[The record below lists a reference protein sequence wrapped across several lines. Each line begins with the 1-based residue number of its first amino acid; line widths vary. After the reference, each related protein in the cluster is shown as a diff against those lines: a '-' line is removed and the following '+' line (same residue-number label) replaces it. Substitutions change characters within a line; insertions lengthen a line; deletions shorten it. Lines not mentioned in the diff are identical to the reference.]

1 MRISFSSRILSRPA
15 QIITSATRPIE
26 PETMDEVAEPR
37 IATQRV
43 KVRIDVQKNQRSRML
58 AVLPLEVGKRFVT
71 MSAEKRHPQ
80 TAVEVVV
87 ATRGTPLP
95 FLERA
100 ICLFEAAGLL
110 IGIGDVDEKVDAIRV
125 ELQSLLRRRDGIRM
139 HPLRCIIPAE
149 NPVCERKVGIEL
161 QRMPALGDGLIVLTR
176 VREDVCHVGVDD
188 DGDRIRF
195 LRFADLSDGL
205 VESL

>member
-1 MRISFSSRILSRPA
+1 ERSWPGFAGAAGDIVSDFLPHPTMTSNARMNVVLLMPSCSAGTAPDSTSGKSIEV
-15 QIITSATRPIE
+15 ITSSTRTIE

-43 KVRIDVQKNQRSRML
+43 KFRIDVQKNHRSRML

-71 MSAEKRHPQ
+71 MSAEKRNPQ

-110 IGIGDVDEKVDAIRV
+110 IGIGDVDEKVGAIRV
-125 ELQSLLRRRDGIRM
+125 ELQSLLRRRDG
-139 HPLRCIIPAE
+139 
-149 NPVCERKVGIEL
+149 
-161 QRMPALGDGLIVLTR
+161 
-176 VREDVCHVGVDD
+176 
-188 DGDRIRF
+188 
-195 LRFADLSDGL
+195 
-205 VESL
+205 